1 MKRTTL
7 LGIIAFGSTITYL
20 FFKSREENSPAIE
33 GIEVKVNPK
42 KLIDGALAMSNIHP
56 TAKDGLRTIA
66 HNAINKYY
74 DIEE

>member
-1 MKRTTL
+1 MKKTTI
-7 LGIIAFGSTITYL
+7 LGLIAFGSTITYL
-20 FFKSREENSPAIE
+20 FLKSREGDGESIE

-56 TAKDGLRTIA
+56 TAKDGIRTIA